1 MLGIQQQLLLN
12 KTGRISVPTALA
24 LETMS
29 KIINMQMNG
38 YKTRLVEINGKKKT
52 EVTRSYLGITR

>member
-1 MLGIQQQLLLN
+1 MLLN

-52 EVTRSYLGITR
+52 EVTRSYLGVTR